1 NARNNVISTPELLE
15 LILSRLPMR
24 NLLVT
29 VPLVSKTWQA
39 LTRTPA
45 LQRTLFFRPDLSFE
59 PAINPL
65 LVMLFPPFFSGEKM
79 RRWSWP
85 DAEAI
90 QSMPWAKAPE
100 VFKRREA
107 SWRRLLV
114 IQPPAPEMIV
124 TEHCHARHGHFER
137 SGVLDDPCLRMGVLY
152 DLVR

>member
-1 NARNNVISTPELLE
+1 MSNARNIVICTPELLE
-15 LILSRLPMR
+15 LILSGLPMR
-24 NLLVT
+24 YLLVT
-29 VPLVSKTWQA
+29 APLVSKTWQA
-39 LTRTPA
+39 LTLTPPYSA
-45 LQRTLFFRPDLSFE
+45 PSL
-59 PAINPL
+59 
-65 LVMLFPPFFSGEKM
+65 PPRSLKL

-107 SWRRLLV
+107 SWRRMLV

-124 TEHCHARHGHFER
+124 TEHCHARHGDFER

-152 DLVR
+152 